1 MKKAFKK
8 IVILAFLISMFAINI
23 SANVNKNDNDSINN
37 NQVLQNN
44 DFDVSK
50 LELLIKIVEKED
62 LSQYTDESSKT
73 LSDSLTKAKAVVI
86 DPTSQNS
93 IDQAEDY
100 LSIAFKYAEKS
111 HIKALQNLVVEVE
124 TITNTI
130 KSYDLNIVTTSSR
143 NELNGEIIG
152 AKVFLKEQP
161 TNEEG
166 ALKVLNSLIKAVK
179 ELTYLQDQNKTLK
192 NLNTELVNLIN
203 KTNDLNSYDYV
214 RDGVRLLNT
223 AKRAAI
229 KSLNFTSAD
238 DKTIVKHKLYVT
250 KHALSKTVDELEAI
264 EDNKLKLE
272 ILIKE
277 VESLDLKLYKQQGQ
291 KELLKSLENAKALL
305 KDNKKDKDE
314 DIDADKEKLE
324 EDKEKLEKELDKL
337 YLEALKD
344 LSEKKENLKLIATEI
359 IPSEDPNKDPEVP
372 PLDDDNN
379 QNQPDKD
386 KWTISAEI
394 YLLIAVVIGTLI
406 MIFVISY
413 NRYKDNKEETNN

>member
-8 IVILAFLISMFAINI
+8 IVILAFVVSMFAINI
-23 SANVNKNDNDSINN
+23 SANMHKSNNDSINN

-250 KHALSKTVDELEAI
+250 KHALSKIVDELEAI

-305 KDNKKDKDE
+305 KDSKKDKDE
-314 DIDADKEKLE
+314 DIDVDKEKIE

-379 QNQPDKD
+379 QSQPDKD

-394 YLLIAVVIGTLI
+394 YLLVAVVIGTLI